1 MSLYRV
7 TMTGLGLKLR
17 MEDGAA
23 VDVGFVKNEF
33 VVAES
38 EDNACSR
45 ATAQVKLKLQQQ
57 AHEGGLVLM
66 DVDVKVDEVVRS
78 LKFWKLVQQE
88 GFIFFPQKQTT
99 AERKFLH

>member
-1 MSLYRV
+1 MNLYRV
-7 TMTGLGLKLR
+7 TMTGCGLKLR

-23 VDVGFVKNEF
+23 IEVGFVKNEF

-45 ATAQVKLKLQQQ
+45 ATTQVQLRLQRQ
-57 AHEGGLVLM
+57 AREGGLVLM

-88 GFIFFPQKQTT
+88 GFIFFPQEQATM
-99 AERKFLH
+99 ERKFLH